1 MNNGYMFFPNHNG
14 IETWHSYN
22 NAPIISERTS
32 IVFHIVDKEL
42 FMKNRL
48 NSYESLL
55 DCIQIK

>member
-1 MNNGYMFFPNHNG
+1 MFFPNHNG